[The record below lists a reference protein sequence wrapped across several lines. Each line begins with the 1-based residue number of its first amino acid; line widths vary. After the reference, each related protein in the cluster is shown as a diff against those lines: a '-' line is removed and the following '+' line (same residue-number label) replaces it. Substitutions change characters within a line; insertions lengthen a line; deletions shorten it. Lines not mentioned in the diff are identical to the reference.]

1 MALKQQV
8 KLSSMQRYQLRKFV
22 KQLASYRGRH
32 TELVTVYV
40 PVGYDLV
47 KVIQH
52 LAQEQG
58 TAGNIKST
66 STRKNVQDALEKMIG
81 HLRLYKCTPPHGLLV
96 FSGNVSDREGVS
108 DVRVWSIEPPI
119 PLDQRLYRCD
129 KEFVLDFL
137 NDLVAHA
144 EVYGLVVMDRRDA
157 MLALLRGKAIVP
169 LMKTHSE
176 VPGKMRAGGQSAQR
190 FARIREGA
198 IKDHYKKIADHMKEN
213 FLPMIDLKGIIMGGP
228 EVTVNDF
235 LNHDY
240 LTGDIKKKIIGV
252 RALSYTGEF
261 GMHEL
266 LERSQDLLAAEE
278 VGEEKAIMQKFFQ
291 LLATKQAMVS
301 YGRKEVEERLKMGM
315 VETLLLSADLDD
327 ASIDALQELANT
339 QGTEV
344 RLISTD
350 TREGVQLRDM
360 GKVVAI
366 LRYAVEY

>member
-1 MALKQQV
+1 
-8 KLSSMQRYQLRKFV
+8 
-22 KQLASYRGRH
+22 
-32 TELVTVYV
+32 
-40 PVGYDLV
+40 
-47 KVIQH
+47 
-52 LAQEQG
+52 
-58 TAGNIKST
+58 
-66 STRKNVQDALEKMIG
+66 
-81 HLRLYKCTPPHGLLV
+81 
-96 FSGNVSDREGVS
+96 
-108 DVRVWSIEPPI
+108 
-119 PLDQRLYRCD
+119 
-129 KEFVLDFL
+129 
-137 NDLVAHA
+137 
-144 EVYGLVVMDRRDA
+144 
-157 MLALLRGKAIVP
+157 
-169 LMKTHSE
+169 
-176 VPGKMRAGGQSAQR
+176 MRAGGQSAQR